1 MSVKKRAEMRV
12 PKLRAMLEGE
22 TSLRLKPHLWG
33 RMERRKRHQ
42 AALKRAEYVVKY
54 GARKRSA
61 PKRGF
66 ARLASDTP
74 DPADFED

>member
-1 MSVKKRAEMRV
+1 MLDRADS
-12 PKLRAMLEGE
+12 A
-22 TSLRLKPHLWG
+22 RLKPVLWG
-33 RMERRKRHQ
+33 RMERRSRIE
-42 AALKRAEYVVKY
+42 AALKRCEFVVKY

-66 ARLASDTP
+66 ARLASATP